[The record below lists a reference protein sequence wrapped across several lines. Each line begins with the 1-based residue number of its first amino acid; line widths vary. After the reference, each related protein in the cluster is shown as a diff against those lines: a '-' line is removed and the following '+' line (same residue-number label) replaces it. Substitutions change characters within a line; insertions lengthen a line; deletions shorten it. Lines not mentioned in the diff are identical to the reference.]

1 VALKAAEVCG
11 AIIGSSVP
19 RGSGDR
25 IRAATG
31 RSCGKAAD
39 EIGVCRDES
48 RCFVAYLRDT
58 TREESPMNAPRQPR
72 TNSSTEYKDAV
83 FGVVA
88 LLLGVLVAALSVFAL
103 LMWLDARDN
112 NNSSS
117 RTATTMPGMD
127 ASGSANLGALTSYA
141 DAAPANADEL
151 ATAHKPYPAE
161 LPAPYPGAVADVHL
175 ILTDRTV
182 DIAPGVT
189 YSAWAWAGGAPG
201 PIIHV
206 RQGQLVKITLTNNG
220 AIPHSVDFHAARIA
234 PNRAFADVFPGKSV
248 SYTFRANDPGVFM
261 YHCGTK
267 PVLMHI
273 ANGMYGAIVVEPKPG
288 VLPKADKNYV
298 LVASE
303 WYLDSDGLGKPASFN
318 MAKAHARQPDWMTF
332 NGYAGQYVKHPL
344 TAKPGELVRFWV
356 VDAGPSLDT
365 DFHIVGTIL
374 NTAYAFGDMDPAD
387 ALHNVQTVT
396 VPAGGGGVFDVKIDE
411 PGLYP
416 FVSHAFA
423 AVDQGQVGLLNVG
436 NVKGTM
442 TH

>member
-1 VALKAAEVCG
+1 MSSASPVSPSPPRSNGSVRAQPVGAAG
-11 AIIGSSVP
+11 ANGTLAFADSNSN
-19 RGSGDR
+19 GLW
-25 IRAATG
+25 AAV
-31 RSCGKAAD
+31 S
-39 EIGVCRDES
+39 
-48 RCFVAYLRDT
+48 
-58 TREESPMNAPRQPR
+58 
-72 TNSSTEYKDAV
+72 
-83 FGVVA
+83 
-88 LLLGVLVAALSVFAL
+88 LLLGLLVAVLGFVAVM
-103 LMWLDARDN
+103 MWIDAHNAKDAANRAADKVASG
-112 NNSSS
+112 NSSM
-117 RTATTMPGMD
+117 AGMPGMD
-127 ASGSANLGALTSYA
+127 ISGAGSGALTSFA
-141 DAAPANADEL
+141 GAAPADADAL
-151 ATAHKPYPAE
+151 AAARKPFPAA
-161 LPAPYPGAVADVHL
+161 LPAAPAGPVANVNLVLKDVT
-175 ILTDRTV
+175 IQ
-182 DIAPGVT
+182 IAPGVK

-201 PIIHV
+201 PVIHV

-234 PNRAFADVFPGKSV
+234 PDKAFGDVMPGKSV
-248 SYTFRANDPGVFM
+248 SYTFRANDAGVFM

-288 VLPKADKNYV
+288 VLPRADKNYV

-303 WYLDSDGLGKPASFN
+303 WYLASDGLKAPAQFN
-318 MAKAHARQPDWMTF
+318 MDKAHARQPDWMTF
-332 NGYAGQYVKHPL
+332 NGYAGQYAKHPL

-374 NTAYAFGDMDPAD
+374 NTAYAFGDMNPAD

-396 VPAGGGGVFDVKIDE
+396 VPAGGGGVFDVKIDQ

-423 AVDQGQVGLLNVG
+423 AVDQGQVGVLNVG

-442 TH
+442 SH

>member
-1 VALKAAEVCG
+1 MTRAMPRSKPQHRHREWRAWTWLAAVN
-11 AIIGSSVP
+11 AGS
-19 RGSGDR
+19 
-25 IRAATG
+25 
-31 RSCGKAAD
+31 
-39 EIGVCRDES
+39 
-48 RCFVAYLRDT
+48 
-58 TREESPMNAPRQPR
+58 
-72 TNSSTEYKDAV
+72 
-83 FGVVA
+83 
-88 LLLGVLVAALSVFAL
+88 
-103 LMWLDARDN
+103 
-112 NNSSS
+112 
-117 RTATTMPGMD
+117 
-127 ASGSANLGALTSYA
+127 LTSYA
-141 DAAPANADEL
+141 GVAPANADEL
-151 ATAHKPYPAE
+151 ASAHKPYSAV
-161 LPAPYPGAVADVHL
+161 LPAAPAGAVADVKL
-175 ILTDRTV
+175 ALTDI
-182 DIAPGVT
+182 DIEVAPGVH
-189 YSAWAWAGGAPG
+189 YAAWAWAGGAPG
-201 PIIHV
+201 PVIHV

-234 PNRAFADVFPGKSV
+234 PDKAFADVAPGESV

-273 ANGMYGAIVVEPKPG
+273 ANGMYGAIVVEPPAG
-288 VLPKADKNYV
+288 VLPKADKDYV

-303 WYLDSDGLGKPASFN
+303 WYLSSDGLDKPAVFN

-332 NGYAGQYVKHPL
+332 NGYSGQYVKHPL

-374 NTAYAFGDMDPAD
+374 NTAYPFGDMNPED

-396 VPAGGGGVFDVKIDE
+396 VPAGGGGVFDVKIDQ

-442 TH
+442 SH